1 MSRRTRRVAAFAAA
15 ATLLF
20 SFISTDGS
28 GAYAQAAEPQIAQTV
43 QNGTEASDPS
53 AEAGQVR
60 FVAQEVVQ
68 ALPSETGEADEDIDS
83 LEAASLRGLVAAMDT
98 SAELTGDMRC
108 LAEAI
113 YFEAR
118 GESLAG
124 QLAVGRVVVNRAES
138 DAFPDAYCGVVKQP
152 AQFSFV
158 RHGRI
163 PQVKAGSDAWHR
175 AKALARIAH
184 QELWDSPADDA
195 LFFHATRVRPS
206 WARQKVARATIERH
220 VFYR

>member
-20 SFISTDGS
+20 SFVSADGS
-28 GAYAQAAEPQIAQTV
+28 GAYAQATEPQIAQTV

-138 DAFPDAYCGVVKQP
+138 DAFPDDYCGVVKQP

-158 RHGRI
+158 RRGRI
-163 PQVKAGSDAWHR
+163 PAADESSAAWQRAEAIAEIAQQNLWQSKAA
-175 AKALARIAH
+175 
-184 QELWDSPADDA
+184 DA
-195 LFFHATRVRPS
+195 LYFHATYVRPS
-206 WARQKVARATIERH
+206 WAHQKVQLAQIDTHI
-220 VFYR
+220 FYR

>member
-1 MSRRTRRVAAFAAA
+1 MSRRTHRLSAFAVA

-20 SFISTDGS
+20 SVIGAEVS
-28 GAYAQAAEPQIAQTV
+28 GAYAQDSEPQIAESVPSGTV
-43 QNGTEASDPS
+43 TSDPS
-53 AEAGQVR
+53 AEAEQIR

-68 ALPSETGEADEDIDS
+68 PLPTETDDASIETAEAD
-83 LEAASLRGLVAAMDT
+83 SLREMVAMIDT
-98 SAELTGDMRC
+98 SAEPTGDMRC

-118 GESLAG
+118 GEPLAG

-138 DAFPDAYCGVVKQP
+138 SAFPDDYCGVVKQR

-158 RHGRI
+158 KNGRI
-163 PQVKAGSDAWHR
+163 PQVRKNTEAWQR

-184 QELWDSPADDA
+184 QELWDSPAHDA
-195 LFFHATRVRPS
+195 LFFHATRVNPS
-206 WARQKVARATIERH
+206 WARTKLARATIERH